1 MFDTNTSGGSSAN
14 CSRSQRTRCSVYL
27 FSSSEDVV
35 QLIPAWRSERTVGS
49 SPSRDEVKH
58 KTRASI
64 PRRRRSGKK
73 WQSHVFCPPLRLSYS
88 LVQNVTFI
96 FFIRL
101 H

>member
-1 MFDTNTSGGSSAN
+1 MFDTNTSGGSAAS

-49 SPSRDEVKH
+49 SSSCDKVKH
-58 KTRASI
+58 RTRDSI

-88 LVQNVTFI
+88 VVQKVAFI
-96 FFIRL
+96 L
-101 H
+101 CV